1 MKNVEVSII
10 VPVYNVGK
18 FLAKCL
24 ESLVGQTFKN
34 IEIICIND
42 GSTDNSLEILNS
54 FAGKDER
61 IILVNQPNQ
70 GVSKVRNCG
79 LEMAKGKFL
88 LFIDGDD
95 YIASDFVENFMPK
108 LAKPVRRLQPEILY
122 TTKKAI

>member
-95 YIASDFVENFMPK
+95 YIASDFVEK
-108 LAKPVRRLQPEILY
+108 L
-122 TTKKAI
+122 